1 MASSLTKGAAQQEK
15 TSPVSGGKTFLGH
28 PRGLA
33 PLFMTEMWERFSY
46 YGMRALLVVYLI
58 AGGPDAKPDSQGGG
72 LAMPEAS
79 SVAIYSVYVA
89 MVYLLAMPG
98 GWFGDRVW
106 GPRKTVAIAAGVIM
120 AGHLT
125 LAVPGKPTFFAGLA
139 LVAIGSGLLK
149 ANISTMVGHLY
160 DGPQDPRR
168 DGGFTIFYIGV
179 NTGAFAAP
187 LVIGTVGQKVNWHL
201 GFAIAAVGMGLGLLF
216 FLWGTRHLSPQSSVV
231 PKPLTAAERKSTL
244 MKVALWLAV
253 AVAFYGIVG
262 GTGHFTQ
269 KWATIPLALVGL
281 IVPITVL
288 TRIKRDKDLT
298 ANEQTKVSGYIW
310 FFVAAAVFW
319 MIFDQAGSTMS
330 TFAEKKTTDNVFG
343 IGFPSTWFQSVNPLW
358 VMAIAPIFASMWL
371 MLARRDREPSTTVKF
386 SMAMVIIGASF
397 FVFAIPMAMA
407 SDGTKVT
414 PAWLLMIYGIQTMG
428 ELCLSPVGLSLT
440 TKMAPQKY
448 ASQMMGVWFL
458 AVTAGDCTMSL
469 LTEAGVDLNGSAVIL
484 GQAAAATLAGFAVWM
499 SRKRIEG
506 LMGDVR

>member
-1 MASSLTKGAAQQEK
+1 MASSLTKGTAEQEK
-15 TSPVSGGKTFLGH
+15 TSPASGKTFFGH

-106 GPRKTVAIAAGVIM
+106 GPRKTVAIAACVIM
-120 AGHLT
+120 AGHLA
-125 LAVPGKPTFFAGLA
+125 LAIPGKPSFFAGLA
-139 LVAIGSGLLK
+139 LVAAGSGLLK

-179 NTGAFAAP
+179 NVGAFAAP

-201 GFAIAAVGMGLGLLF
+201 GFSIAALGMGLGLIF
-216 FLWGTRHLSPQSSVV
+216 FLLGTRHLSPTSSVV
-231 PKPLTAAERKSTL
+231 PKPLTAEERKATL
-244 MKVALWLAV
+244 TKAALWLAV
-253 AVAFYGIVG
+253 AVAFYGVVG

-269 KWATIPLALVGL
+269 KWATIPLALLGVV
-281 IVPITVL
+281 IPITVL
-288 TRIKRDKDLT
+288 TRIKRDKELT
-298 ANEQTKVSGYIW
+298 ASEQTKVSGYIW

-330 TFAEKKTTDNVFG
+330 TFAEKKTADNVFG
-343 IGFPSTWFQSVNPLW
+343 IDFPSTWFQSVNPLW
-358 VMAIAPIFASMWL
+358 VMAIAPVFASMWL
-371 MLARRDREPSTTVKF
+371 WLARRDREPTTTVKF
-386 SMAMVIIGASF
+386 SMAMVGIGASF

-407 SDGTKVT
+407 TDGTKVT

-440 TKMAPQKY
+440 TKMAPKKY

-458 AVTAGDCTMSL
+458 AVTAGDCTMTL
-469 LTEAGVDLNGSAVIL
+469 LSESGADLNGIGVIL
-484 GQAAAATLAGFAVWM
+484 GQAAAATLAGLAVWM
-499 SRKRIEG
+499 YRKRIEA